1 MADGAPWGSPGDT
14 PERTLRP
21 PGDVDFADGDTP
33 PTMGGT
39 GPGSAPTT
47 EYREVPLG
55 GYSAAVAQVGD
66 EGAHVDRQG
75 NILFGED
82 ERTRPRVP
90 IAEADPVAPEPGVRS
105 CTAVEHASA
114 AVQHDGR
121 TTAAGLQLFAEYM
134 FASGVGEPMAVEG
147 DFGAVEPSKGLV
159 LNAGDGCERRRRLY
173 GCVPRSSGMA
183 AAM

>member
-1 MADGAPWGSPGDT
+1 M
-14 PERTLRP
+14 RP

-55 GYSAAVAQVGD
+55 GCSAAVAQVGD

-75 NILFGED
+75 NILYLA
-82 ERTRPRVP
+82 RTSGPGLAYQLRRP
-90 IAEADPVAPEPGVRS
+90 VRLRRS
-105 CTAVEHASA
+105 QECARAQQWSMPPLPFSTMA
-114 AVQHDGR
+114 AR
-121 TTAAGLQLFAEYM
+121 RQLFAEYM

-183 AAM
+183 AVM

>member
-1 MADGAPWGSPGDT
+1 M
-14 PERTLRP
+14 RP

-75 NILFGED
+75 NILFRRG
-82 ERTRPRVP
+82 R
-90 IAEADPVAPEPGVRS
+90 ADPASRTNCGGRS
-105 CTAVEHASA
+105 GCAGARSA
-114 AVQHDGR
+114 LVHSSGACLRCRSARWPHDGSW
-121 TTAAGLQLFAEYM
+121 LQLFAEYI

-147 DFGAVEPSKGLV
+147 DFGAV
-159 LNAGDGCERRRRLY
+159 
-173 GCVPRSSGMA
+173 
-183 AAM
+183 